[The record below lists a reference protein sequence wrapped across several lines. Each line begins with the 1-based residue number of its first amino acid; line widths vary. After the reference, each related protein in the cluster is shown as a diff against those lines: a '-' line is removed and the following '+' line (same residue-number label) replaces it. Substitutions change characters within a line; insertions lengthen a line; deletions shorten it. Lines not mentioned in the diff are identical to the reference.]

1 MLPVPQFLLLLSL
14 AATILASEN
23 ATLVEME
30 LYSPVFANNGMIP
43 RQYTA
48 YATNKAVPLRWRNAP
63 SNTASLAII
72 CDDTDGFFTEPWTHW
87 LVFHIPASVDEL
99 SEGLP
104 RSLMTN
110 GLRQGV
116 NSFRQANVG
125 YYGPAP
131 PSHYPNSRVVRGTH
145 WYTFTLY
152 ALDAVP
158 RVGFAPGR
166 VDLLNAMR
174 GHVLAQTTLVGY
186 YDVL

>member
-1 MLPVPQFLLLLSL
+1 MIPMVFSPNLGPTGSCSTFQVSRLPYP
-14 AATILASEN
+14 
-23 ATLVEME
+23 
-30 LYSPVFANNGMIP
+30 ANNI
-43 RQYTA
+43 T
-48 YATNKAVPLRWRNAP
+48 
-63 SNTASLAII
+63 
-72 CDDTDGFFTEPWTHW
+72 
-87 LVFHIPASVDEL
+87 ASVDEL